1 MPSWFGKVNFV
12 PYSKVSDFAVHLKD
26 GRLMG
31 SVCSE
36 CGAFS
41 FPPRADCPECMNGD
55 FEFKE
60 VSGRGTI
67 YTHSTV
73 AAAPTGFDDM
83 APYTVAVID
92 LEEGGRLL
100 AWIGETIEE
109 VEIDMPGY
117 AGPGGAEDLRRDR
130 GYPGLLHRRATG
142 HHLGEGALN
151 QSSRGGSKDRIP
163 VR

>member
-41 FPPRADCPECMNGD
+41 FPPRADCAECLSGS

-60 VSGRGTI
+60 VSGRGT
-67 YTHSTV
+67 V
-73 AAAPTGFDDM
+73 
-83 APYTVAVID
+83 
-92 LEEGGRLL
+92 
-100 AWIGETIEE
+100 
-109 VEIDMPGY
+109 
-117 AGPGGAEDLRRDR
+117 
-130 GYPGLLHRRATG
+130 
-142 HHLGEGALN
+142 
-151 QSSRGGSKDRIP
+151 
-163 VR
+163 